1 MNEIEPPPQTPLYRV
16 LFSPRYDRQDQIRRI
31 QAATNRTLVVYY
43 STVARAEG
51 AITPLDVPPF
61 EELLYDCR
69 QDETELDL
77 LLQSPGGDIDVAEK
91 VVYLCRSRS
100 KSFRVIVPERAK
112 SAATLIALASD
123 QILMSDTSELGPIDP
138 QVTVFSPDGRPLVR
152 PARSFLDGLEEIK
165 RTVTKEKGINAAYY
179 PLLTHLDPALL
190 DYCNKAIDRSHRF
203 AEKWLN
209 EGMCK
214 GEPEK
219 ASFIADELMNVEK
232 YGSHGMVI
240 DQREAQ
246 RIGLAVVYLKPHDRL
261 WDAIWRLFASY
272 EVLMRNEGI
281 VKAFE
286 SERVSIAF

>member
-1 MNEIEPPPQTPLYRV
+1 MNEIEPPPQTPLYRA
-16 LFSPRYDRQDQIRRI
+16 LFSPRYERQEQIRRI
-31 QAATNRTLVVYY
+31 QAATQRTLVVYY

-51 AITPLDVPPF
+51 AITQLDVPPF

-91 VVYLCRSRS
+91 IVYLCRSRC

-123 QILMSDTSELGPIDP
+123 RIVMSDTSELGPIDP
-138 QVTVFSPDGRPLVR
+138 QVTVFSPDGRPLSR
-152 PARSFLDGLEEIK
+152 PARSFLDGLDEIK
-165 RTVTKEKGINAAYY
+165 RKVTDEKGLNPAYY

-190 DYCNKAIDRSHRF
+190 DYCQKTIDRSQRF
-203 AEKWLN
+203 AEKWLK

-214 GEPEK
+214 GKPKK
-219 ASFIADELMNVEK
+219 AGTIAGELMNVEK

-240 DQREAQ
+240 DWREAQ
-246 RIGLAVVYLKPHDRL
+246 RLGLAVLYLKPHDRL

-272 EVLMRNEGI
+272 EVVMRNKNI
-281 VKAFE
+281 IKAFE
-286 SERVSIAF
+286 SERVSIVF